1 MNGES
6 DLTILKNIIRAGTV
20 SSVDAANRTAR
31 VKFADKQTANGEP
44 FISAPLKVIQN
55 PPFIPG
61 KDVTQE
67 TELKGGGSGMS
78 AYEEHKH
85 ELIIRPWL
93 PSVGQFV
100 LCVFLPNGEG
110 DGFVIGGV

>member
-1 MNGES
+1 MNNES

-20 SSVDAANRTAR
+20 SSVDAGSRTAR
-31 VKFADKQTANGEP
+31 VAFADKQGVNGEP

-55 PPFIPG
+55 PPFIPRNS
-61 KDVTQE
+61 VTQE
-67 TELKGGGSGMS
+67 TELKGGGSGMT

-85 ELIIRPWL
+85 ELIICPWL

-100 LCVFLPNGEG
+100 LCIFLPNGEG